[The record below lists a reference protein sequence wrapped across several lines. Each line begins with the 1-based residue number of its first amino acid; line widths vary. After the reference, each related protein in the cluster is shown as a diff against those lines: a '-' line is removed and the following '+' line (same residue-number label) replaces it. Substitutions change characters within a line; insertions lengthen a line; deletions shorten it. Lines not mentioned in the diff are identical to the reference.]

1 MTRNPQGF
9 FSPFFH
15 ISQSEHIIDM
25 KPYHEQNDEMRPG
38 WIGKTDVE
46 LARLVY
52 YVIECYLDNP
62 NEESMVHSIAKTLQR
77 YRTY

>member
-25 KPYHEQNDEMRPG
+25 KPYHEQNDEMQKEQESRPG

-46 LARLVY
+46 
-52 YVIECYLDNP
+52 LDNP